1 MSDPQKNIGRC
12 IGPDITA
19 DLVLVFSQIDAYKR
33 LEKRRFTLMLKSLR
47 ADTDGEQAAQGPAAE
62 ARPTLSQRQ
71 PAAEE

>member
-1 MSDPQKNIGRC
+1 MNDPQKNIGRC

-19 DLVLVFSQIDAYKR
+19 DLVLVFGQIDAYKR

-62 ARPTLSQRQ
+62 ARPPLSQRQ